1 MPLTAL
7 AKASLMDRNTLATL
21 SGLFTKTNAS
31 KKYKLPPL
39 YDKLDSVFP
48 HYVADRS

>member
-7 AKASLMDRNTLATL
+7 TKAPLMDKNTLATL

-31 KKYKLPPL
+31 KKYELPLL